1 MTFQGNAIDEISDE
15 LWTTLSVSYW
25 SVRQEIERKKLP
37 PLEKNYIRLL
47 RERFQIEVT
56 EEEFLEL
63 KDFAENYYSDM
74 VINRIYDDLAG
85 GMQEVRRQ

>member
-1 MTFQGNAIDEISDE
+1 MTYQGNAIDEISDE

-47 RERFQIEVT
+47 RERFHIEVT

-63 KDFAENYYSDM
+63 KDYAENYYSDS
-74 VINRIYDDLAG
+74 VVNRIYEDIAN
-85 GMQEVRRQ
+85 GMQEVRR

>member
-1 MTFQGNAIDEISDE
+1 MTYEGNAIDEIGDE

-37 PLEKNYIRLL
+37 PLEKNYIKLL
-47 RERFQIEVT
+47 RERFQLEVT
-56 EEEFLEL
+56 EEEFLEI
-63 KDFAENYYSDM
+63 KDYAENYYSDM
-74 VINRIYDDLAG
+74 VINRIHEDMAN

>member
-1 MTFQGNAIDEISDE
+1 MTYQGNAIDEISDE

-47 RERFQIEVT
+47 RERFQLEVT

-63 KDFAENYYSDM
+63 KDYAENYYSDM
-74 VINRIYDDLAG
+74 VVNRIYEDMAN
-85 GMQEVRRQ
+85 GMKEVR